1 MLEQSNVKNKA
12 IKSPST
18 NQALPIQQQPF
29 MNATMQGSAIHSR
42 AHGLSKENIIHMQRT
57 VGNQAIQRMFS
68 ASPRT
73 GNVMTI
79 QRAAA
84 AEAPEIAAEAAAS
97 YPIAA
102 PAADVPAVV
111 DSAAGAPVGAA
122 HAAPAA
128 GAPILAA
135 PASVPAAGAPTEA
148 AMAPASVPAPSTQI
162 EAAPAL
168 APAAGAAAPTTAG
181 PTAAPSAAVIPP
193 AARPAP
199 TKDLTSYQ
207 NYNVVYKW
215 LKERAVKEKKAG
227 LFGYF
232 DDLTAGE
239 KMSAIKVMCGN
250 ERSPSID
257 KVKSTMLTGIF
268 TKTIDWDRFSE
279 ISREAKAKNITNYN
293 ADQARDY
300 AAYTA
305 IGTSGATSGVSGT
318 AALSNTLGAGGALS
332 VANAVAPAAG
342 VLSGVASVSQIY
354 NASENYD
361 SSLSAAGKA
370 EVLGS
375 EASGGA
381 ADLTR
386 FTAGT
391 VNGVRTLGGMA
402 ASGTATAAAGAA
414 GVVGGA
420 AYLAGGV
427 AGYVES
433 SRNQKKLAELE
444 KGFGAQGSMNENDQT
459 KPHQGDL
466 GLAANLGGST
476 QAINKT
482 KSAITAAKGALMIAG
497 GAVMIA
503 AALSPVGPIL
513 LAAAAILGGI
523 GAIVKFYKKSKRK
536 ETFVDKALNIDKEMA
551 KPENAGL
558 SREKVRQGVLEA
570 YGFNNVGQCYNQLV
584 TDLASMLY
592 EGGVAGQDDE
602 AKSVIEGIGL
612 EVNRLK
618 KKPGKDLIAK
628 KLHT

>member
-1 MLEQSNVKNKA
+1 MLEHANVKNSAVK
-12 IKSPST
+12 KTST
-18 NQALPIQQQPF
+18 DQVSPIQQQPS
-29 MNATMQGSAIHSR
+29 MMTSTQGSPVTNR
-42 AHGLSKENIIHMQRT
+42 ALGFSNENMIHMQRT
-57 VGNQAIQRMFS
+57 VGNQAIQRMFTS
-68 ASPRT
+68 SHRT
-73 GNVMTI
+73 GSSTI
-79 QRAAA
+79 QREVT
-84 AEAPEIAAEAAAS
+84 AEAPETVAAPASEAAAS
-97 YPIAA
+97 NPIAA
-102 PAADVPAVV
+102 PATNVPAE
-111 DSAAGAPVGAA
+111 
-122 HAAPAA
+122 AAPIAGLSA
-128 GAPILAA
+128 GAPI
-135 PASVPAAGAPTEA
+135 
-148 AMAPASVPAPSTQI
+148 I
-162 EAAPAL
+162 
-168 APAAGAAAPTTAG
+168 
-181 PTAAPSAAVIPP
+181 AAPSQQ
-193 AARPAP
+193 ARPAP
-199 TKDLTSYQ
+199 TKDLQKYH
-207 NYNVVYKW
+207 NYNVVFEWFKG
-215 LKERAVKEKKAG
+215 RAEKEKKAG

-232 DDLTAGE
+232 DDLTTGE
-239 KMSAIKVMCGN
+239 KMSAIKAMCGN
-250 ERSPSID
+250 DRTPTID
-257 KVKSTMLTGIF
+257 KAKKTMLTGVF
-268 TKTIDWDRFSE
+268 TKTVDWDRFSE

-300 AAYTA
+300 ASYAA

-318 AALSNTLGAGGALS
+318 AAMSNTLGAGGALS

-361 SSLSAAGKA
+361 SSLSTAGKA
-370 EVLGS
+370 QVLGS

-391 VNGVRTLGGMA
+391 VNGVRTFGGMA
-402 ASGTATAAAGAA
+402 ASGAATAAAGAA

-444 KGFGAQGSMNENDQT
+444 KGFSAKGSTVETEQA
-459 KPHQGDL
+459 KQHQRDL

-476 QAINKT
+476 QTINKT
-482 KSAITAAKGALMIAG
+482 KSAVTAAKGALMIAG
-497 GAVMIA
+497 GAVMLA

-523 GAIVKFYKKSKRK
+523 GAIVKFYKKSKRQ
-536 ETFVDKALNIDKEMA
+536 ETFVDKALNIDKEMT

-570 YGFNNVGQCYNQLV
+570 HGFNNVGQCYNQLV

>member
-1 MLEQSNVKNKA
+1 MLEHSTSRNRLV
-12 IKSPST
+12 KSPLT
-18 NQALPIQQQPF
+18 DPTTTIQQRSDTLT
-29 MNATMQGSAIHSR
+29 AMQGSPTANRPFGRSQQ
-42 AHGLSKENIIHMQRT
+42 NIAQMQRT
-57 VGNQAIQRMFS
+57 VGNQAVQRMLS
-68 ASPRT
+68 SSSRVDKP
-73 GNVMTI
+73 TI
-79 QRAAA
+79 QRAVTEA
-84 AEAPEIAAEAAAS
+84 APETV
-97 YPIAA
+97 AA
-102 PAADVPAVV
+102 PAAAGSPIAAGEPTVAAPVAAAAPVLAPA
-111 DSAAGAPVGAA
+111 DSASAVT
-122 HAAPAA
+122 PAA
-128 GAPILAA
+128 GVSAEPGPIAAGPVAA
-135 PASVPAAGAPTEA
+135 PGPAA
-148 AMAPASVPAPSTQI
+148 
-162 EAAPAL
+162 
-168 APAAGAAAPTTAG
+168 
-181 PTAAPSAAVIPP
+181 PP
-193 AARPAP
+193 PPARPAP
-199 TKDLTSYQ
+199 TKDLSNYH
-207 NYNVVYKW
+207 NYNEVYKW
-215 LKERAVKEKKAG
+215 LKGRAEKEKKAG

-232 DDLTAGE
+232 EDMTTGE
-239 KMSAIKVMCGN
+239 KMSAIKAMCGN
-250 ERSPSID
+250 DRTPTID
-257 KVKSTMLTGIF
+257 KVKNTMLTGIF
-268 TKTIDWDRFSE
+268 TKTVDWDRFSE
-279 ISREAKAKNITNYN
+279 MSREAKAKNITNYN

-318 AALSNTLGAGGALS
+318 AAISNTLGAGGALS

-342 VLSGVASVSQIY
+342 LLSGVASVSQIY
-354 NASENYD
+354 NASESYD
-361 SSLSAAGKA
+361 SSLSTAGKA
-370 EVLGS
+370 QILGS

-391 VNGVRTLGGMA
+391 VNGVRTFGGMA
-402 ASGTATAAAGAA
+402 ASGAATVAAGAA

-433 SRNQKKLAELE
+433 SRNQKKLAGLE
-444 KGFGAQGSMNENDQT
+444 AGFNGNSALGQDDESR
-459 KPHQGDL
+459 KHQRDL

-476 QAINKT
+476 QAINKS
-482 KSAITAAKGALMIAG
+482 KSATTAVKGALMVAG
-497 GAVMIA
+497 GAVMLA
-503 AALSPVGPIL
+503 AALSPIGPIL

-536 ETFVDKALNIDKEMA
+536 ETFVDKALNIDKEMT

-558 SREKVRQGVLEA
+558 SREKVRQGVLESH
-570 YGFNNVGQCYNQLV
+570 GFNNVGQCYNQLV

>member
-1 MLEQSNVKNKA
+1 MLEHANVKSNA
-12 IKSPST
+12 VKSPST
-18 NQALPIQQQPF
+18 DPFSPIQQQPS
-29 MNATMQGSAIHSR
+29 MMTSMQGNTMPNR
-42 AHGLSKENIIHMQRT
+42 TLGFSKENMIHMQRT
-57 VGNQAIQRMFS
+57 VGNQAIQRMFTS
-68 ASPRT
+68 SHRT
-73 GNVMTI
+73 GIPTI
-79 QRAAA
+79 QREVT
-84 AEAPEIAAEAAAS
+84 AEAPEAVAAPAVEAAAS
-97 YPIAA
+97 NPIAA
-102 PAADVPAVV
+102 PAANVPAEAAPVAGL
-111 DSAAGAPVGAA
+111 SAGAPAI
-122 HAAPAA
+122 AAPQQA
-128 GAPILAA
+128 G
-135 PASVPAAGAPTEA
+135 
-148 AMAPASVPAPSTQI
+148 
-162 EAAPAL
+162 
-168 APAAGAAAPTTAG
+168 
-181 PTAAPSAAVIPP
+181 
-193 AARPAP
+193 PAP
-199 TKDLTSYQ
+199 TKDLKKYH
-207 NYNVVYKW
+207 NYNVVFEWFKG
-215 LKERAVKEKKAG
+215 RAEKEKKAG

-232 DDLTAGE
+232 DDLTTGE
-239 KMSAIKVMCGN
+239 KMSAIKAMCGN
-250 ERSPSID
+250 DRTPTID
-257 KVKSTMLTGIF
+257 KAKKTMLTGVF
-268 TKTIDWDRFSE
+268 TKTVDWDRFSE
-279 ISREAKAKNITNYN
+279 ICREAKAKNITNYN

-300 AAYTA
+300 ASYAA

-318 AALSNTLGAGGALS
+318 AAMSNTLGAGGALS

-361 SSLSAAGKA
+361 SSLSTAGKA
-370 EVLGS
+370 QVLGS

-391 VNGVRTLGGMA
+391 VNGVRTFGGMA
-402 ASGTATAAAGAA
+402 ASGAATAAAGAA

-433 SRNQKKLAELE
+433 SRNQKKLVELE
-444 KGFGAQGSMNENDQT
+444 KGFSAKGSTGETEQA
-459 KPHQGDL
+459 KQHQRDL

-476 QAINKT
+476 QSINKT
-482 KSAITAAKGALMIAG
+482 KSAVTAAKGALMIAG
-497 GAVMIA
+497 GAVMLA

-523 GAIVKFYKKSKRK
+523 GAIVKFYKKSKRQ
-536 ETFVDKALNIDKEMA
+536 ETFVDKALNIDKEMT

-570 YGFNNVGQCYNQLV
+570 HGFNNVGQCYNQLV